1 MSHCYLYCFTN
12 FSPVNILLASKILF
26 HRSRNVPSPPAA
38 GRTPSASC
46 LGGRSLI
53 LRSLRPA
60 ASGSANIIHVIVSCC
75 ALLLLVL
82 VSALVP
88 VAAVCLVRNH
98 SVGQTVP
105 WLLSCGHFFSSPAL
119 GSSTGMAVA
128 FVTLPAQHE
137 SRQFAPLYVRDE
149 PASAPFLFFN
159 VLFPAINL
167 RRREPP
173 PTLLEVNKNNG
184 EALSRTAVIFVFY
197 PPRARK
203 HGKGH
208 FSWQPLRQP
217 P

>member
-12 FSPVNILLASKILF
+12 FSPVNKLLASKILF

-75 ALLLLVL
+75 TLLLLVL
-82 VSALVP
+82 VSVLGP

-98 SVGQTVP
+98 GVGQTVP

-119 GSSTGMAVA
+119 WPSPGMAAA
-128 FVTLPAQHE
+128 FGTLPAEHE
-137 SRQFAPLYVRDE
+137 SRQFAPLCVRDE
-149 PASAPFLFFN
+149 PASAPFSFSMYFF
-159 VLFPAINL
+159 
-167 RRREPP
+167 
-173 PTLLEVNKNNG
+173 
-184 EALSRTAVIFVFY
+184 
-197 PPRARK
+197 
-203 HGKGH
+203 
-208 FSWQPLRQP
+208 QP
-217 P
+217 